1 MPPDWRARALIDI
14 GALRR
19 NLDAVREKAAGCA
32 VMAVLKADAY
42 GHGIDAVC
50 RAVRGRVDAIAV
62 ATMDEA
68 LACRAICDELHIC
81 VLSPGI
87 ERDWLALCAR
97 MRLTPVLHDF
107 AQLQAAQQYAGAALE
122 VWLKVDSGMNRLGI
136 AFDDAQTAFTQLA
149 RNAQINIVGVM
160 SHLANAEVRNVNAT
174 VDATG
179 AVVGNA
185 INDETCNVTC
195 DAIDDATDDV
205 TYDVTNDITR
215 IQTERFLHSTAH
227 CNRPR
232 SLANSAAVC
241 AHPSTHLDW
250 VRPGL
255 MLYGASPFAD
265 VDARALGLS
274 AVMKLQ
280 TRLLAVKQI
289 ARGARVGYGGAFVA
303 RKAMRIG
310 VAGLG
315 YADGYPR
322 LPGVDA
328 FTLVRGKRAPIV
340 GRVSMDMMTLDV
352 SKCGAVEVGDVVDV
366 WGDDATLNVEQV
378 AAAGGMIAHE
388 LLCRVGARVG
398 RVYLDS

>member
-19 NLDAVREKAAGCA
+19 NLDAVRDKAAGCA

-136 AFDDAQTAFTQLA
+136 AFEDAQTALTQLA

-160 SHLANAEVRNVNAT
+160 SHLANAEVRNV
-174 VDATG
+174 
-179 AVVGNA
+179 
-185 INDETCNVTC
+185 
-195 DAIDDATDDV
+195 DATD
-205 TYDVTNDITR
+205 DVTNDITR
-215 IQTERFLHSTAH
+215 IQTERFLHCTAH

-255 MLYGASPFAD
+255 MLYGASPLAD

-352 SKCGAVEVGDVVDV
+352 SKCGAVEVGDVVEV
-366 WGDDATLNVEQV
+366 WGDDATLNVERV